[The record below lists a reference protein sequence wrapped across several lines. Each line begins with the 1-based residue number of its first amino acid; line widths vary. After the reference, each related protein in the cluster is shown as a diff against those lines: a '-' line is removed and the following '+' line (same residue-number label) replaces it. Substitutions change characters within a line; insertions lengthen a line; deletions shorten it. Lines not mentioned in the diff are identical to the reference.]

1 MAKKMKYKAEKT
13 ICYGVYNVGYMFG
26 SPYRLLVG
34 VGVSQKEAKEFA
46 EKYASER
53 FHDNNYHLMIEP
65 VEVKIGAW
73 DGEMVKAGINVVTK

>member
-13 ICYGVYNVGYMFG
+13 TCYGVYSVGYMFG
-26 SPYRLLVG
+26 SPYRMLVG
-34 VGVSQKEAKEFA
+34 VGVSLKEAKEFA

-53 FHDNNYHLMIEP
+53 FHGNCHLMIEP

-73 DGEMVKAGINVVTK
+73 DGEMVNARINVVTK

>member
-13 ICYGVYNVGYMFG
+13 TCYGVYNVGYMFG
-26 SPYRLLVG
+26 SPYRILVG
-34 VGVSQKEAKEFA
+34 VGVSLPKAKEFA
-46 EKYASER
+46 EKYISER
-53 FHDNNYHLMIEP
+53 FHDNCHLMIEP